1 MKKLQKPIRNADVH
15 ILKNIDDEEKMQVQ
29 LGVSERETGTLG
41 SASKFL
47 EYLFNKPII
56 YTPNAIMWYD
66 SHLYANY
73 ARASRGLYS
82 LWEAAATGKKPVL
95 PLSLSKLQLYC
106 SH

>member
-1 MKKLQKPIRNADVH
+1 MSLWCFCIQVGWKQFKKKTKNDFMKKLQKPIRNADVH

-56 YTPNAIMWYD
+56 YTPNAIM
-66 SHLYANY
+66 
-73 ARASRGLYS
+73 
-82 LWEAAATGKKPVL
+82 
-95 PLSLSKLQLYC
+95 
-106 SH
+106 